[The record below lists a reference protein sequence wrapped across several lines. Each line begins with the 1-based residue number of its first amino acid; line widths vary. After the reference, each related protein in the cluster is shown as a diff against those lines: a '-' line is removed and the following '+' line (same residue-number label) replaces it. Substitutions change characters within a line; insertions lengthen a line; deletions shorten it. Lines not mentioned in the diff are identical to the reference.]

1 MFIYDMDDDTEKDG
15 VQTISRWGYDDKDD
29 K

>member
-1 MFIYDMDDDTEKDG
+1 MFIYDMDDDTEKDD